1 MNSMNDFKGVITN
14 QVVDSYKLEN
24 SKKIRTITI
33 SDLHNYTSDYKKAS
47 RLANAIKEKNPDII
61 FIAGDIYNG
70 GKSWE
75 NKNKLEDLK
84 IFLQNI
90 SEVAPVCITWG
101 NHDIFGMNSINKYI
115 RLKNFYDLERVRCGS
130 VFPLFN
136 NRVSINDM
144 EIIGYV
150 PSLGLM
156 SNEGLKTQIHGVAH
170 DKFIKEY
177 EEYGIKF
184 KNNPNDLTV
193 YLGHVPHL
201 IASSENG
208 VGLGSLKVCDY
219 FITGHVHDGY
229 RALFSK
235 FNNIKKFI
243 TGEDINS
250 FKYDR
255 GLVEQPTGL
264 VDKDNKFIKGSN
276 KILGNTNLCRGIVY
290 FDDMSQQK
298 IWQSSDGIFYK
309 NMTNEI
315 NKQDWQLFSEN
326 DARKEILDNKLHS
339 MLISEGISQLMIPIE
354 KYATIN
360 VVDINGVNTNKRTR

>member
-47 RLANAIKEKNPDII
+47 RLANAIKETNPDII

-75 NKNKLEDLK
+75 NYKKIGQLK
-84 IFLQNI
+84 WFIQNI

-101 NHDIFGMNSINKYI
+101 NHDMIGLNLDNKNL
-115 RLKNFYDLERVRCGS
+115 RLNNLYDLEKLRPGS
-130 VFPLFN
+130 VFPLY
-136 NRVSINDM
+136 NDKVFVNGM

-150 PSLGLM
+150 PSLELM
-156 SNEGLKTQIHGVAH
+156 NNEGLKTQIHGIAH

-177 EEYGIKF
+177 EKNGIKF
-184 KNNPNDLTV
+184 ENVLNNLNI

-208 VGLGSLKVCDY
+208 IGLGSLKVCDY
-219 FITGHVHDGY
+219 FITGHLHDGY
-229 RALFSK
+229 RTLFK
-235 FNNIKKFI
+235 PFNDIKKEI
-243 TGEDINS
+243 IGEDMEI

-290 FDDMSQQK
+290 FDDSSHQK
-298 IWQSSDGIFYK
+298 IWQSSVGEFYE
-309 NMTNEI
+309 NISEEL
-315 NKQDWQLFSEN
+315 NKQDWKLISEEV
-326 DARKEILDNKLHS
+326 ARKEILDNKLHY
-339 MLISEGISQLMIPIE
+339 MLISEGISPLMFPFE
-354 KYATIN
+354 SLSTIN
-360 VVDINGVNTNKRTR
+360 IVDINGVRKERTR